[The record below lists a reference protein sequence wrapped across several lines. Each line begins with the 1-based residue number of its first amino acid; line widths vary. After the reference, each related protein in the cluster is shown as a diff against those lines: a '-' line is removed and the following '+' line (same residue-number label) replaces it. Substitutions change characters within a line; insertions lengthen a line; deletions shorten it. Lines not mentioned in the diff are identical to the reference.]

1 MAINKNKLMDAA
13 RKARDKG
20 QVDKAIKEYL
30 KIVKEDPKDVRVWL
44 KIGDLYAKKGAK
56 AEATETYLKVA
67 KFYSEQGFY
76 LKAVAVYKQILKLDP
91 RLVEVNLK
99 LAELYRQLGLLS
111 DAMQHFEMVAA
122 FFHREGKTKEALAT
136 IRQLVDLDP
145 ENVATRIKLAELYSK
160 EGMVDDAVTEFG
172 HACEYLKK
180 HSRQDDFIKVAE
192 RLLWHKPE
200 NLELNRE
207 LATLYLRRGDSRR
220 ALQKLQ
226 TCFKANPRDVETL
239 GLLAQAFQALD
250 QKGKTVSVLKEMAR
264 VLVEAGKRREAED
277 VHRRILGFVPGD
289 PDSKAFLGNQRSVRE
304 SAPPAP
310 VAEQV
315 LEPAPRR
322 TAARPAVMNPTG
334 SLPVV
339 NLDDLDDDA
348 RQMLEELDAKPTED
362 LRRGNPLRRL
372 AEDAGVHDFDVS
384 EPSDLIAELALED
397 ESFESGD
404 SSVRGEANADEIAKI
419 LTETDVYV
427 KYGLHQKAIDHLRKV
442 FELDPYNLEA
452 RERLKDILLTQS
464 RVAEAVVELLRMAE
478 QIVPSDPDRAELYL
492 RELLRVSPEDAR
504 AIDLAQRYRLDLIG
518 ADEVEILDE
527 PGSAVGSGLL
537 GGAGALRRA
546 AGSGARPAQVEDELD
561 FDDLDLDAA
570 ESVALD
576 APVTVDDREEFPRGE
591 PRRPISRFESD
602 GFEFELGGDDDDDES
617 VLASD
622 AHVRE
627 TRVVDPVDLGEGGET
642 MEVQLDQVEE
652 AVSIADLESD
662 DLDFDAEPPGD
673 PLSPSYVE
681 ALEEEDLPF
690 DPADARRFDSEPVDD
705 GYSDPNGYVSAESY
719 EGYPAEE
726 QGAPAHDQ
734 GYRDAAY
741 GAGQAE
747 GYREPVQGY
756 GEPVQGYGEP
766 VQGYGEPVQGYE
778 QGYGPEQGYLP
789 EQGYPHQG
797 YGEPAYAEPEPP
809 APAYQRPTSA
819 PGYRATP
826 SPFQPPPIP
835 RVLPDLVDDDEPA
848 FDYLPTGSVTPI
860 ISAGPSEPTRQT
872 QATGNTIETPVELDD
887 PDSLDDEPRAGGGT
901 TLEDDLDEADF
912 FMGQGLWDEA
922 REILNALL
930 ARFPHHPLVAAK
942 MRDVDAM
949 SIGGDQAAGEPP
961 RAASEP
967 ADDGLGDPL
976 SEAEFEPPPARK
988 QVSAAA
994 VATRPVV
1001 LLEKPIEDSDADT
1014 HYDLGLAYKEMG
1026 LFDEA
1031 IKAFQKV
1038 LTVPGREVQCH
1049 LMIGLCHKEQ
1059 RNLSEAINQFK
1070 AGLYVDPI
1078 TLAEKFGLYYEI
1090 GNAYEELEDP
1100 QEALY
1105 YYEMVLKK
1113 DPGYR
1118 DVSQRVVRI
1127 RASVGGNGTGGGAG
1141 KRQSTLDAET
1151 DSALDHLKR

>member
-30 KIVKEDPKDVRVWL
+30 KIVREDPKDVRVWL

-160 EGMVDDAVTEFG
+160 EGMVDDAVREFG
-172 HACEYLKK
+172 HACEYLRK

-226 TCFKANPRDVETL
+226 ACFKANPRDIDTL

-289 PDSKAFLGNQRSVRE
+289 PDSKAFLGNSRSTRE
-304 SAPPAP
+304 SVPQAP

-322 TAARPAVMNPTG
+322 TAGRPAAVVNPTG

-339 NLDDLDDDA
+339 NLDDLDDEA
-348 RQMLEELDAKPTED
+348 RGLLEELDNRSTED
-362 LRRGNPLRRL
+362 LRRSASGRMFATN
-372 AEDAGVHDFDVS
+372 DFDVS
-384 EPSDLIAELALED
+384 EPSDLVAELSLED
-397 ESFESGD
+397 ESFESAD
-404 SSVRGEANADEIAKI
+404 SSVRGEAHADEIAKI

-442 FELDPYNLEA
+442 FDLDPYNLEA
-452 RERLKDILLTQS
+452 RERLKDILITQG
-464 RVAEAVVELLRMAE
+464 RAGEAVVELLRMAE
-478 QIVPSDPDRAELYL
+478 QIAPSDPDRAEIYL
-492 RELLRVSPEDAR
+492 REVVRINPDDQR
-504 AIDLAQRYRLDLIG
+504 AVEVAQRYRLDLTG
-518 ADEVEILDE
+518 SEEVEIIDE
-527 PGSAVGSGLL
+527 PNSAVGSGLL
-537 GGAGALRRA
+537 GGAMRRA

-570 ESVALD
+570 EEIQD
-576 APVTVDDREEFPRGE
+576 AGPITVDDRSGQYGRVTPPPIPRAVPE
-591 PRRPISRFESD
+591 RFESD
-602 GFEFELGGDDDDDES
+602 GFEFELGGDDEDEP
-617 VLASD
+617 V
-622 AHVRE
+622 
-627 TRVVDPVDLGEGGET
+627 PVDQRPTSHGGEPET

-662 DLDFDAEPPGD
+662 ELDFDAPPPGGELGNAGFAGLPEPIPED
-673 PLSPSYVE
+673 D
-681 ALEEEDLPF
+681 DLPF
-690 DPADARRFDSEPVDD
+690 DPADARAFDADRGLEEPQAGGYGAYGEAGYADPEYAAGGYPQPEYPQPDYPPADYQPPYQPPYQQPADFEEPVLDD
-705 GYSDPNGYVSAESY
+705 EAV
-719 EGYPAEE
+719 
-726 QGAPAHDQ
+726 
-734 GYRDAAY
+734 
-741 GAGQAE
+741 
-747 GYREPVQGY
+747 Y
-756 GEPVQGYGEP
+756 GEPVPQYVEQQPVYG
-766 VQGYGEPVQGYE
+766 
-778 QGYGPEQGYLP
+778 GPK
-789 EQGYPHQG
+789 
-797 YGEPAYAEPEPP
+797 
-809 APAYQRPTSA
+809 
-819 PGYRATP
+819 
-826 SPFQPPPIP
+826 PFAIPPIP
-835 RVLPDLVDDDEPA
+835 RALQDGRPAPAPAAVPTYDDDDEPPA
-848 FDYLPTGSVTPI
+848 FDYVSTAAVTPL
-860 ISAGPSEPTRQT
+860 SALPNEPTLHT
-872 QATGNTIETPVELDD
+872 HATGETIETPLELD
-887 PDSLDDEPRAGGGT
+887 PDSGGGGERAPT
-901 TLEDDLDEADF
+901 SLEDDLDEADF
-912 FMGQGLWDEA
+912 FIGQGLWDEA
-922 REILNALL
+922 RDILNGLL
-930 ARFPHHPLVAAK
+930 ARFPNHPLVAAK
-942 MRDVDAM
+942 LRDVEAM
-949 SIGGDQAAGEPP
+949 SIGEDAARGGEMPVDI
-961 RAASEP
+961 
-967 ADDGLGDPL
+967 DDLGDPL
-976 SEAEFEPPPARK
+976 SMAPVTDDEEYVTVPPPMRGGP
-988 QVSAAA
+988 
-994 VATRPVV
+994 VAPAGPTRPVV

-1026 LFDEA
+1026 LHDEA

-1038 LTVPGREVQCH
+1038 LTVSGREVQCH

-1059 RNLSEAINQFK
+1059 GNLSEAINQFK

-1118 DVSQRVVRI
+1118 DVAQRVQAI
-1127 RASVGGNGTGGGAG
+1127 RAASSGNGTGGGGG
-1141 KRQSTLDAET
+1141 KRQSTLDSET

>member
-30 KIVKEDPKDVRVWL
+30 KIVREDPKDVRVWL

-56 AEATETYLKVA
+56 HEATETYLKVA

-172 HACEYLKK
+172 HACDYLRK

-226 TCFKANPRDVETL
+226 TCFKANPRDVDTL

-289 PDSKAFLGNQRSVRE
+289 PDSKAFLGNQREVRE
-304 SAPPAP
+304 STPYAP
-310 VAEQV
+310 VADQV

-322 TAARPAVMNPTG
+322 TANRPAAVINPTG

-339 NLDDLDDDA
+339 NLDDLDDEA
-348 RQMLEELDAKPTED
+348 RGLLEELDSKSTED
-362 LRRGNPLRRL
+362 LRRGTPGRTPMVN
-372 AEDAGVHDFDVS
+372 DFDVS
-384 EPSDLIAELALED
+384 EPSDLVAELSLED
-397 ESFESGD
+397 ESFESAD
-404 SSVRGEANADEIAKI
+404 SSVRGEAHADEIAKI

-442 FELDPYNLEA
+442 FDLDPYSLEA
-452 RERLKDILLTQS
+452 RERLKDILLAQG
-464 RVAEAVVELLRMAE
+464 RAAEAVAELLRMAE
-478 QIVPSDPDRAELYL
+478 QIAPSDPDRAELYL
-492 RELLRVSPEDAR
+492 RELVRVSPDDQR
-504 AIDLAQRYRLDLIG
+504 AVDLAQRYRLDLTG
-518 ADEVEILDE
+518 SEEMEIIDE
-527 PGSAVGSGLL
+527 PNSAVGSGLL
-537 GGAGALRRA
+537 GGAMRRA

-570 ESVALD
+570 EELPVGD
-576 APVTVDDREEFPRGE
+576 EGGPVTMDEGSSGYGRNTPPPIPRAQ
-591 PRRPISRFESD
+591 SQRFESD
-602 GFEFELGGDDDDDES
+602 GFEFELGSDDDDDP
-617 VLASD
+617 VA
-622 AHVRE
+622 AHAMRPE
-627 TRVVDPVDLGEGGET
+627 AAGEPET

-662 DLDFDAEPPGD
+662 ELDFDAPPPDDGLAD
-673 PLSPSYVE
+673 PGFHQSSDE
-681 ALEEEDLPF
+681 DDLPF
-690 DPADARRFDSEPVDD
+690 DPADARAFD
-705 GYSDPNGYVSAESY
+705 AERGLGEQPAGGAVY
-719 EGYPAEE
+719 GAGYPAGGGYPEE
-726 QGAPAHDQ
+726 DYDPAAGGYQEPYQEPYQGQAGYPEPEQPHEPVYDDQ
-734 GYRDAAY
+734 GYGAEAAPQYVEPQPVY
-741 GAGQAE
+741 G
-747 GYREPVQGY
+747 
-756 GEPVQGYGEP
+756 
-766 VQGYGEPVQGYE
+766 
-778 QGYGPEQGYLP
+778 GP
-789 EQGYPHQG
+789 
-797 YGEPAYAEPEPP
+797 
-809 APAYQRPTSA
+809 
-819 PGYRATP
+819 TP
-826 SPFQPPPIP
+826 FAIPPIP
-835 RVLPDLVDDDEPA
+835 RALPNQEHHAQGHQAIPLYQDEEPEEPA
-848 FDYLPTGSVTPI
+848 FDYVSTAAVTPL
-860 ISAGPSEPTRQT
+860 SAAAHEPTLAT
-872 QATGNTIETPVELDD
+872 VATGQTIETPLELD
-887 PDSLDDEPRAGGGT
+887 PDSGGGGERAPT
-901 TLEDDLDEADF
+901 SLEDDLDEADF

-922 REILNALL
+922 RDILNALL
-930 ARFPHHPLVAAK
+930 DRFPNHPLVAAK
-942 MRDVDAM
+942 LRDVEAM
-949 SIGGDQAAGEPP
+949 SSGEEPHN
-961 RAASEP
+961 P
-967 ADDGLGDPL
+967 ADAPVDIDDLGDPL
-976 SEAEFEPPPARK
+976 SMPAAPDDEEYITVPPPMRGGAP
-988 QVSAAA
+988 QPPGAAA
-994 VATRPVV
+994 PTRPVV

-1038 LTVPGREVQCH
+1038 LGVSGREVQCH
-1049 LMIGLCHKEQ
+1049 LMIGLCHREQ
-1059 RNLSEAINQFK
+1059 GNLSEAINQFK

-1090 GNAYEELEDP
+1090 GNAYEDLEDP

-1118 DVSQRVVRI
+1118 DVAQRVQAI
-1127 RASVGGNGTGGGAG
+1127 RNATSGNGTGGGGGG
-1141 KRQSTLDAET
+1141 KRQSTLDSET

>member
-30 KIVKEDPKDVRVWL
+30 KIVREDPKDVRVWL

-67 KFYSEQGFY
+67 KFYSDQGFY

-160 EGMVDDAVTEFG
+160 EGMVDAAVTEFG
-172 HACEYLKK
+172 HACDYLRK
-180 HSRQDDFIKVAE
+180 HNRQDDFIKVAE

-207 LATLYLRRGDSRR
+207 LATLYLQRGDSRR

-226 TCFKANPRDVETL
+226 TCFKANPRDVDTL

-264 VLVEAGKRREAED
+264 VLVETGKRREAED

-289 PDSKAFLGNQRSVRE
+289 PDSKAFLANQRSHH

-322 TAARPAVMNPTG
+322 TANRPATAMNPTG

-339 NLDDLDDDA
+339 NLDDLDEEA
-348 RQMLEELDAKPTED
+348 RGLLEDLDAKSTED
-362 LRRGNPLRRL
+362 LRRGTPGRVPMIN
-372 AEDAGVHDFDVS
+372 DFDVS
-384 EPSDLIAELALED
+384 EPSDLVAELSLED
-397 ESFESGD
+397 ESFESAD
-404 SSVRGEANADEIAKI
+404 SSVRGEAHADEIAKI

-442 FELDPYNLEA
+442 FDLDPYSLEA
-452 RERLKDILLTQS
+452 RERLKDILLTQG
-464 RVAEAVVELLRMAE
+464 RAAEAIVELLRMAE
-478 QIVPSDPDRAELYL
+478 QIAPSDPDRAEIYL
-492 RELLRVSPEDAR
+492 RELMQVSPEDQR
-504 AIDLAQRYRLDLIG
+504 AVDLATRYRLDLTG
-518 ADEVEILDE
+518 SEEVEIIDE
-527 PGSAVGSGLL
+527 PNSAVGSGLM
-537 GGAGALRRA
+537 GGMASARRA

-570 ESVALD
+570 EEIPD
-576 APVTVDDREEFPRGE
+576 EGGPITMEERASGY
-591 PRRPISRFESD
+591 RRPDTPPPIPRAQSARFESD
-602 GFEFELGGDDDDDES
+602 GFEFELGGDEEDDDP
-617 VLASD
+617 VA
-622 AHVRE
+622 AHAM
-627 TRVVDPVDLGEGGET
+627 PVAPGGEPET

-662 DLDFDAEPPGD
+662 ELDFDAPPPVDALGAVD
-673 PLSPSYVE
+673 AFSPVPDE
-681 ALEEEDLPF
+681 DDLPF
-690 DPADARRFDSEPVDD
+690 DPADARAFDAERGLEEQPTEAPYSGYGEAGGYADAGGYGEQQDYQQPAAYQEPYQPPGAYPEQGLPDEPVYD
-705 GYSDPNGYVSAESY
+705 
-719 EGYPAEE
+719 
-726 QGAPAHDQ
+726 DQ
-734 GYRDAAY
+734 GYGDQAAPQYVEAQPIY
-741 GAGQAE
+741 G
-747 GYREPVQGY
+747 
-756 GEPVQGYGEP
+756 
-766 VQGYGEPVQGYE
+766 
-778 QGYGPEQGYLP
+778 GP
-789 EQGYPHQG
+789 
-797 YGEPAYAEPEPP
+797 
-809 APAYQRPTSA
+809 
-819 PGYRATP
+819 TP
-826 SPFQPPPIP
+826 FAIPPIP
-835 RVLPDLVDDDEPA
+835 RALPHQEHHAQEHHAHVHQGVPHYDEEPEEPA
-848 FDYLPTGSVTPI
+848 FDYLSSAAVTPL
-860 ISAGPSEPTRQT
+860 SAAPNEPTL
-872 QATGNTIETPVELDD
+872 ATVAPGETIETPLELD
-887 PDSLDDEPRAGGGT
+887 PESGGSGPRAPT
-901 TLEDDLDEADF
+901 SLEDDLDEADF

-922 REILNALL
+922 RDILNSLL
-930 ARFPHHPLVAAK
+930 DRFPNHPLVAAK
-942 MRDVDAM
+942 LRDVEAM
-949 SIGGDQAAGEPP
+949 SSGE
-961 RAASEP
+961 EP
-967 ADDGLGDPL
+967 HQVDAPVDIDDLGDPL
-976 SEAEFEPPPARK
+976 SMPPTVEDEEYVTVPPPMRG
-988 QVSAAA
+988 AAERPPGA
-994 VATRPVV
+994 PTRPVV

-1014 HYDLGLAYKEMG
+1014 HFDLGLAYKEMG

-1038 LTVPGREVQCH
+1038 LSVTGREVQCH
-1049 LMIGLCHKEQ
+1049 LMIGLCHREQ
-1059 RNLSEAINQFK
+1059 GNVSEAINQFK

-1090 GNAYEELEDP
+1090 GNAYEDLEDP

-1113 DPGYR
+1113 DPAYR
-1118 DVSQRVVRI
+1118 DVSQRVQAI
-1127 RASVGGNGTGGGAG
+1127 RNATSGNGTGSSGT
-1141 KRQSTLDAET
+1141 KRQSTLDSET

>member
-30 KIVKEDPKDVRVWL
+30 KIVREDPKDVRVWL

-56 AEATETYLKVA
+56 HEATETYLKVA

-160 EGMVDDAVTEFG
+160 EGMVDDAVAEFG
-172 HACEYLKK
+172 HACDYLRK
-180 HSRQDDFIKVAE
+180 HNRQDDFIKVAE
-192 RLLWHKPE
+192 RLLWHKPD

-226 TCFKANPRDVETL
+226 TCFKANPRDVDTL

-277 VHRRILGFVPGD
+277 VHRRILGFVPND
-289 PDSKAFLGNQRSVRE
+289 PDSKAFLGNQRPARE
-304 SAPPAP
+304 SVPQPQ

-322 TAARPAVMNPTG
+322 TAARPAAVINPTG

-339 NLDDLDDDA
+339 NLDDLDDEA
-348 RQMLEELDAKPTED
+348 RGLLEELDSRATED
-362 LRRGNPLRRL
+362 LRRGSSGRL
-372 AEDAGVHDFDVS
+372 PAINDFDVS
-384 EPSDLIAELALED
+384 EPSDLVAELALED
-397 ESFESGD
+397 EGFESAD
-404 SSVRGEANADEIAKI
+404 SSVRGEVHADEIAKI

-452 RERLKDILLTQS
+452 RERLKDILLTQG
-464 RVAEAVVELLRMAE
+464 RAAEAVSELLRMAE
-478 QIVPSDPDRAELYL
+478 QVAPSDPERAEIYL
-492 RELLRVSPEDAR
+492 RELVRVSPDDQR
-504 AIDLAQRYRLDLIG
+504 AVELAQRYRLDLTG
-518 ADEVEILDE
+518 ADEVEIVDE

-537 GGAGALRRA
+537 GGGMRRA
-546 AGSGARPAQVEDELD
+546 AGSGARPAQLEDELD
-561 FDDLDLDAA
+561 FDDLDLDAGDELSA
-570 ESVALD
+570 GE
-576 APVTVDDREEFPRGE
+576 APVAVGERSAPYQRNTPPPIPIPRVQ
-591 PRRPISRFESD
+591 PKRFESD
-602 GFEFELGGDDDDDES
+602 GFEFELDGDGDDDDAVPPDQMPT
-617 VLASD
+617 V
-622 AHVRE
+622 HG
-627 TRVVDPVDLGEGGET
+627 GEPET

-652 AVSIADLESD
+652 AVSIADLDSD
-662 DLDFDAEPPGD
+662 ELDFDAPPPGGAEFQEPGD
-673 PLSPSYVE
+673 
-681 ALEEEDLPF
+681 DLPF
-690 DPADARRFDSEPVDD
+690 DPADARRFDAERGHDEP
-705 GYSDPNGYVSAESY
+705 
-719 EGYPAEE
+719 
-726 QGAPAHDQ
+726 
-734 GYRDAAY
+734 AAGY
-741 GAGQAE
+741 GAYDPA
-747 GYREPVQGY
+747 GY
-756 GEPVQGYGEP
+756 GGEDYP
-766 VQGYGEPVQGYE
+766 PPYDPDGFAGEE
-778 QGYGPEQGYLP
+778 E
-789 EQGYPHQG
+789 
-797 YGEPAYAEPEPP
+797 
-809 APAYQRPTSA
+809 
-819 PGYRATP
+819 PGYDQPVPQYVEPQPVYSGRAPTP
-826 SPFQPPPIP
+826 KPFAIPPIP
-835 RVLPDLVDDDEPA
+835 RVLPEERSVPVEFDDDDGDDEPA
-848 FDYLPTGSVTPI
+848 FDYVATAAVTPL
-860 ISAGPSEPTRQT
+860 SVAPAPEPTLHT
-872 QATGNTIETPVELDD
+872 QATGQTIETPLEIDA
-887 PDSLDDEPRAGGGT
+887 SGGERAPT
-901 TLEDDLDEADF
+901 ALEDDLDEADF

-922 REILNALL
+922 RDILSGLL
-930 ARFPHHPLVAAK
+930 ARFPGHPLVTAK
-942 MRDVDAM
+942 LRDVEAM
-949 SIGGDQAAGEPP
+949 ASGEEAAPGLGEPP
-961 RAASEP
+961 VDIDDLGEP
-967 ADDGLGDPL
+967 IEMPAVGEDD
-976 SEAEFEPPPARK
+976 EYVTVPPPMRGG
-988 QVSAAA
+988 AAHPPGA
-994 VATRPVV
+994 AGPTKPVV
-1001 LLEKPIEDSDADT
+1001 LLEKPVEDSDAET

-1026 LFDEA
+1026 LHDEA

-1038 LTVPGREVQCH
+1038 LTVSGREVQCH
-1049 LMIGLCHKEQ
+1049 LMIGLCHREQ
-1059 RNLSEAINQFK
+1059 GNLSEAINQFK

-1090 GNAYEELEDP
+1090 GNAYEDLEDP

-1118 DVSQRVVRI
+1118 DVAQRVQSI
-1127 RASVGGNGTGGGAG
+1127 RAAAGGNGNGTGGSSAGSG
-1141 KRQSTLDAET
+1141 KRQSTLDSDT

>member
-30 KIVKEDPKDVRVWL
+30 KIVREDPKDVRVWL

-56 AEATETYLKVA
+56 HEATETYLKVA

-160 EGMVDDAVTEFG
+160 EGMVDDAVNEFG
-172 HACEYLKK
+172 HACEYLRK
-180 HSRQDDFIKVAE
+180 HNRQDDFVKVAE
-192 RLLWHKPE
+192 RLLWHKPD
-200 NLELNRE
+200 NLDLNRE

-226 TCFKANPRDVETL
+226 TCFKTNPRDIDTL

-277 VHRRILGFVPGD
+277 VHRRILSFVPAD
-289 PDSKAFLGNQRSVRE
+289 PDSKAFLGNQRSSPSVP
-304 SAPPAP
+304 PPA

-322 TAARPAVMNPTG
+322 TANRPAAVINPTG

-339 NLDDLDDDA
+339 NLDDLDDEA
-348 RQMLEELDAKPTED
+348 RGMLEELDAKSTED
-362 LRRGNPLRRL
+362 LRRGTPGRTPMIN
-372 AEDAGVHDFDVS
+372 DFDVS
-384 EPSDLIAELALED
+384 EPSDLIAELSLED
-397 ESFESGD
+397 ESFESAD
-404 SSVRGEANADEIAKI
+404 SSVRGEAHADEIAKI

-442 FELDPYNLEA
+442 FDLDPYNLEA
-452 RERLKDILLTQS
+452 RERLKDILLATG
-464 RVAEAVVELLRMAE
+464 RAVEAVAELLRMAE
-478 QIVPSDPDRAELYL
+478 QVAPSDPDRAEIYL
-492 RELLRVSPEDAR
+492 RELVRVSPEDQR
-504 AIDLAQRYRLDLIG
+504 AVDLAQRYRLDLTG
-518 ADEVEILDE
+518 AEEVEILDE
-527 PGSAVGSGLL
+527 PESAVGSGLL
-537 GGAGALRRA
+537 GGAIRRA
-546 AGSGARPAQVEDELD
+546 AGSGARPAQLEDELD

-570 ESVALD
+570 EELHEEVA
-576 APVTVDDREEFPRGE
+576 PPTVDHRSGPYARNTPPPIPVPRAQ
-591 PRRPISRFESD
+591 SQRFESD
-602 GFEFELGGDDDDDES
+602 GFEFELGGDDDVPPDQMPT
-617 VLASD
+617 V
-622 AHVRE
+622 HG
-627 TRVVDPVDLGEGGET
+627 GEPET

-662 DLDFDAEPPGD
+662 ELDFDAPAHGAGGMEPPD
-673 PLSPSYVE
+673 D
-681 ALEEEDLPF
+681 DLPF
-690 DPADARRFDSEPVDD
+690 DPADARRFDAEPGHGDADGGPVDYGPYGD
-705 GYSDPNGYVSAESY
+705 QPYG
-719 EGYPAEE
+719 EE
-726 QGAPAHDQ
+726 
-734 GYRDAAY
+734 Y
-741 GAGQAE
+741 GAGYQQDGFAPAE
-747 GYREPVQGY
+747 DAEPGY
-756 GEPVQGYGEP
+756 GDGV
-766 VQGYGEPVQGYE
+766 
-778 QGYGPEQGYLP
+778 
-789 EQGYPHQG
+789 
-797 YGEPAYAEPEPP
+797 PAYVEPQPVYGGP
-809 APAYQRPTSA
+809 K
-819 PGYRATP
+819 
-826 SPFQPPPIP
+826 PFAIPPIP
-835 RVLPDLVDDDEPA
+835 RALPVEQSQPIEFDDHEDDAEPA
-848 FDYLPTGSVTPI
+848 FDYVSSAAVTPQTLL
-860 ISAGPSEPTRQT
+860 PNEPTLHT
-872 QATGNTIETPVELDD
+872 HATGQTIETPLELDA
-887 PDSLDDEPRAGGGT
+887 DSGAEPRAPT
-901 TLEDDLDEADF
+901 SLEDDLDEADF

-922 REILNALL
+922 RDILNSLL
-930 ARFPHHPLVAAK
+930 ARFPNHPLVAAK
-942 MRDVDAM
+942 LRDVEAM
-949 SIGGDQAAGEPP
+949 SIGEDAAPSPGEAPVDIDDLGEPMPTDDEEYVTVPPPMRGGAAHPPGAAGP
-961 RAASEP
+961 
-967 ADDGLGDPL
+967 
-976 SEAEFEPPPARK
+976 
-988 QVSAAA
+988 
-994 VATRPVV
+994 TRPVV

-1038 LTVPGREVQCH
+1038 LSVSGREVQCH

-1059 RNLSEAINQFK
+1059 GNLSEAINQFK

-1118 DVSQRVVRI
+1118 DVGQRVQSI
-1127 RASVGGNGTGGGAG
+1127 RTASGGNGTGGGG
-1141 KRQSTLDAET
+1141 KRQSTLDSET
-1151 DSALDHLKR
+1151 DSALDHLNHLKR

>member
-30 KIVKEDPKDVRVWL
+30 KIVREDPKDVRVWL

-160 EGMVDDAVTEFG
+160 EGMVDEAVKEFG
-172 HACEYLKK
+172 RACDYLRK

-226 TCFKANPRDVETL
+226 ACFKANPRDVETL

-264 VLVEAGKRREAED
+264 VLVEGGKRREAEE
-277 VHRRILGFVPGD
+277 VHRRILSFVPGD
-289 PDSKAFLGNQRSVRE
+289 PDSKAFLGNQREARDSV
-304 SAPPAP
+304 SQAP

-322 TAARPAVMNPTG
+322 TAGRPAAVINPTG

-339 NLDDLDDDA
+339 NLDDLDDEA
-348 RQMLEELDAKPTED
+348 RSLLEELDNRSTED
-362 LRRGNPLRRL
+362 LRRSASARMGIASTN
-372 AEDAGVHDFDVS
+372 DFDVS
-384 EPSDLIAELALED
+384 EPSDLVAELSLED
-397 ESFESGD
+397 ESFESAD
-404 SSVRGEANADEIAKI
+404 SSVRGEAHADEIAKI

-442 FELDPYNLEA
+442 FDLDPYSLEA
-452 RERLKDILLTQS
+452 RERLKDILLTQG
-464 RVAEAVVELLRMAE
+464 RAPEAVVELLRMAE
-478 QIVPSDPDRAELYL
+478 QIAPSDPDRAEVYL
-492 RELLRVSPEDAR
+492 RELVRVSPEDQR
-504 AIDLAQRYRLDLIG
+504 AVDLAQRYRLDLNG
-518 ADEVEILDE
+518 SEEVEIIDE
-527 PGSAVGSGLL
+527 PNSAVGSGLL
-537 GGAGALRRA
+537 GGAMRRA
-546 AGSGARPAQVEDELD
+546 AGSGARPAQLEDELD

-570 ESVALD
+570 EEIHEAG
-576 APVTVDDREEFPRGE
+576 PVTVDDRSGQYGRVTPPPIPRAQP
-591 PRRPISRFESD
+591 PRYESD
-602 GFEFELGGDDDDDES
+602 GFEFELGGEDDDEEP
-617 VLASD
+617 V
-622 AHVRE
+622 
-627 TRVVDPVDLGEGGET
+627 PVDQRPTSHGNEPET

-662 DLDFDAEPPGD
+662 ELDFDAPPPGQELGSAGFAGL
-673 PLSPSYVE
+673 PEPVP
-681 ALEEEDLPF
+681 EEDDLPF
-690 DPADARRFDSEPVDD
+690 DPADARAFDAERSFDEQGVAPAAPVYGAYDD
-705 GYSDPNGYVSAESY
+705 PGGYADPDFEQPAG
-719 EGYPAEE
+719 GYPAAYQE
-726 QGAPAHDQ
+726 PAGFAEPGLDEDV
-734 GYRDAAY
+734 GYVEPGPGYAEPQAAY
-741 GAGQAE
+741 G
-747 GYREPVQGY
+747 
-756 GEPVQGYGEP
+756 
-766 VQGYGEPVQGYE
+766 
-778 QGYGPEQGYLP
+778 GPK
-789 EQGYPHQG
+789 
-797 YGEPAYAEPEPP
+797 
-809 APAYQRPTSA
+809 
-819 PGYRATP
+819 
-826 SPFQPPPIP
+826 PFAIPPIP
-835 RVLPDLVDDDEPA
+835 RVMPDPHPRGTMFEDDPEEPA
-848 FDYLPTGSVTPI
+848 FDYVSTAAVTPL
-860 ISAGPSEPTRQT
+860 SASPNEPTLHT
-872 QATGNTIETPVELDD
+872 VATGQTIETPLEM
-887 PDSLDDEPRAGGGT
+887 DSESGGERAAT
-901 TLEDDLDEADF
+901 SLEDDLDEADF

-922 REILNALL
+922 RDILNGLL
-930 ARFPHHPLVAAK
+930 ARFPSHPLVAAK
-942 MRDVDAM
+942 LRDVEAM
-949 SIGGDQAAGEPP
+949 SSGEDPQAAGEAPVDI
-961 RAASEP
+961 
-967 ADDGLGDPL
+967 DDLG
-976 SEAEFEPPPARK
+976 EAMGDDEEYVTMPPPMRGGAPHPPG
-988 QVSAAA
+988 AAGP
-994 VATRPVV
+994 TRPVV

-1026 LFDEA
+1026 LHDEA

-1038 LTVPGREVQCH
+1038 LGVSGREVQCH

-1059 RNLSEAINQFK
+1059 GNLSEAINQFK

-1118 DVSQRVVRI
+1118 DVTQRVQAI
-1127 RASVGGNGTGGGAG
+1127 RAAASGNGTGSGSG
-1141 KRQSTLDAET
+1141 KRQSTLDSET